1 MFHITICFL
10 GETDPVQVFRFIRD
24 RRAVE
29 QLEVQTHHFR
39 PISVKL
45 AREPICDYAMAT
57 W

>member
-10 GETDPVQVFRFIRD
+10 GETDPVQVFRFIGD

-45 AREPICDYAMAT
+45 AREPLCD
-57 W
+57 